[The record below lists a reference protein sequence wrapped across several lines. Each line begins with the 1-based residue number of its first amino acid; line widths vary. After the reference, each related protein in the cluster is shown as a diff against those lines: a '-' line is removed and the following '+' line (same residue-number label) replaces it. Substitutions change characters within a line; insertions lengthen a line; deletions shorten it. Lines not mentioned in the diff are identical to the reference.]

1 MELDIKDGPSGLVIR
16 YNGKLVTEGSVGEL
30 VKSEEYETEVVRGRV
45 ARSLLGILKS
55 EMERASTLGTRPD
68 HAHQTED
75 KKQAA
80 YFRGMVDGYGLKL
93 DDHPGAGVPPMT
105 LESSRT
111 YSEGYEFGEAIR
123 RCIDLLEARTLK
135 V

>member
-16 YNGKLVTEGSVGEL
+16 YNGKLLTEGSVGEL

-68 HAHQTED
+68 HAHQDGGQETGGVLSGNGRRVRP
-75 KKQAA
+75 QA
-80 YFRGMVDGYGLKL
+80 G
-93 DDHPGAGVPPMT
+93 
-105 LESSRT
+105 
-111 YSEGYEFGEAIR
+111 
-123 RCIDLLEARTLK
+123 
-135 V
+135 